1 MSRTD
6 VQVDSTAFAVTIT
19 ATTRVAADP
28 ATVWQVLTDTAAY
41 PDWNP
46 FVRRL
51 EGDLVEGSRLTVDL
65 QPGDKAT
72 TLRPTVVAV
81 VPGRSFTWLGHVGV
95 PGVLDGR
102 HTFSVEPDGDGSR
115 LVQHEVLSG
124 ALTPLF
130 KRMLTTETPAAFVA
144 SNDALAAR
152 AVGAAGT
159 TQGRDQA

>member
-1 MSRTD
+1 MSSTD
-6 VQVDSTAFAVTIT
+6 VQVRSTAFAVTIT

-28 ATVWQVLTDTAAY
+28 ARVWQVLTDTAAY

-51 EGDLVEGSRLTVDL
+51 EGDLVEGNRLTVDL

-81 VPGRSFTWLGHVGV
+81 VPGRSFTWLGHVGFR
-95 PGVLDGR
+95 GVLDGR
-102 HTFSVEPDGDGSR
+102 HTFTVEPDGSGSR

-124 ALTPLF
+124 VLTPLF
-130 KRMLTTETPAAFVA
+130 RKMLTTDTPAAFTA

-152 AVGAAGT
+152 ATGASEPA
-159 TQGRDQA
+159 RDHA